1 MKITMKITNPFKY
14 FRNKITE
21 ERRQDAIR
29 ETERIVNSK
38 VIVGNDPRDSKN
50 GIYVFC
56 DGIPVLR
63 VTDDACLTNNEVGIN
78 DVSEVV
84 KNIKEMYRNSLN
96 GKPIQNK

>member
-1 MKITMKITNPFKY
+1 MKISKAFNSI
-14 FRNKITE
+14 RNRIAE
-21 ERRQDAIR
+21 DRRQDAIR
-29 ETERIVNSK
+29 ETEHIVNNK

-56 DGIPVLR
+56 GGIPVLR

-84 KNIKEMYRNSLN
+84 KNIKEMYRNYLN
-96 GKPIQNK
+96 GKPIK

>member
-1 MKITMKITNPFKY
+1 MKISNAFNFI
-14 FRNKITE
+14 RNRIAE
-21 ERRQDAIR
+21 DRRQDAIR
-29 ETERIVNSK
+29 ETERIVNNK

-56 DGIPVLR
+56 GGIPVLR

-84 KNIKEMYRNSLN
+84 KNIKEMYRNYLN
-96 GKPIQNK
+96 GEPIK